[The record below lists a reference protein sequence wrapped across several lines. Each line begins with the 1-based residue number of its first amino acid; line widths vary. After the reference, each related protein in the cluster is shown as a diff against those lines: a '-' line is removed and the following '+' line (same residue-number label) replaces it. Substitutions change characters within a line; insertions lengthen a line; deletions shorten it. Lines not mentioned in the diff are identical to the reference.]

1 MGRDGEISMYICS
14 YAHYARARD
23 DGRARWREKFTQKCG
38 RIWLI
43 MRYSCNLF
51 IGLIPQLHSQ
61 TAMKMKSPNLF
72 IINSLCNTLIRKSYD
87 NCICIRFLWQS
98 QWRLGSMEERA
109 HDAMVRQFQ
118 HSVILLNTTRK
129 SAMRDRVT
137 RSQYLSWKKI
147 CSTHSFPYAVVETLH
162 EPISHCALPRRVKLF
177 PLFRFVHRSRD
188 SIRTPVLGSEA
199 GVKLWFVKL
208 YLH

>member
-1 MGRDGEISMYICS
+1 MKNQTLHWHISKPLAISKLPPISKIDLDAKWQFKSGFIVDNGWLLNCPG
-14 YAHYARARD
+14 HVLECARARD

-109 HDAMVRQFQ
+109 HGAWCHGAAIPAQC
-118 HSVILLNTTRK
+118 HS
-129 SAMRDRVT
+129 SEHY
-137 RSQYLSWKKI
+137 SQI
-147 CSTHSFPYAVVETLH
+147 CNE
-162 EPISHCALPRRVKLF
+162 R
-177 PLFRFVHRSRD
+177 
-188 SIRTPVLGSEA
+188 
-199 GVKLWFVKL
+199 
-208 YLH
+208 